1 MDRAKTQRRQRQ
13 RTDDDDQQL
22 QHASMVV
29 AVAAKFNRNEF
40 WRGSG
45 RTDEK
50 TGSPVKVTG
59 LSRRAWEALSIVV
72 AFACVGANEL
82 NMSSSAKVTGTAQKE
97 NDKRQAAYL
106 RTDDRITDLL
116 KHPAFAGFARLTLP
130 WDDRD
135 YDETMR
141 LTDIGALLPYH
152 SHVNPDVVV
161 SALNRMIDDATVGKT
176 VFYDIYT
183 KAQKQ
188 AEPTRENTGLFFFRG
203 KSGAPF
209 AVIAPGGGFSYV
221 GSVHEGFPYA
231 VEISNRGYNAFVLKY
246 RAGHGGT
253 VATQDLAAAVS
264 YILRNAHALHVSATE
279 YSLWGSSAG
288 ARMAAAIG
296 SHGTTRFG
304 APELPKPSAIVMAYT
319 GHSELG
325 SSDPATFVVVGERD
339 GIALPAIMER
349 RVALLRRA
357 GTEVEYHKYA
367 GLGHGFG
374 LGAGTSA
381 DGWVTDAVRFWEKQ
395 IRRASVTPRRS
406 GDNPGE

>member
-1 MDRAKTQRRQRQ
+1 
-13 RTDDDDQQL
+13 
-22 QHASMVV
+22 MVV
-29 AVAAKFNRNEF
+29 AF
-40 WRGSG
+40 S
-45 RTDEK
+45 
-50 TGSPVKVTG
+50 
-59 LSRRAWEALSIVV
+59 
-72 AFACVGANEL
+72 CVSANEM
-82 NMSSSAKVTGTAQKE
+82 NISSSANATTIAQE
-97 NDKRQAAYL
+97 QNDKRQAAYL
-106 RTDDRITDLL
+106 RTDNRIADLL
-116 KHPAFAGFARLTLP
+116 NHPAFAGFARLTLP

-135 YDETMR
+135 YAETMR

-152 SHVNPDVVV
+152 SHVSPDVVV
-161 SALNRMIDDATVGKT
+161 SSLNRMIDDASAGKT

-203 KSGAPF
+203 QPAAPF
-209 AVIAPGGGFSYV
+209 AVVAPGGGFSYV
-221 GSVHEGFPYA
+221 GSLHEGFPYA

-246 RAGHGGT
+246 RTGQGGT
-253 VATQDLAAAVS
+253 VATQDLATAVS
-264 YILRNAHALHVSATE
+264 YILRNADALRVSATE

-296 SHGTTRFG
+296 SHGTARFG

-339 GIALPAIMER
+339 GIAPPAIVER

-357 GTEVEYHKYA
+357 GTEVEYHKYP

-374 LGAGTSA
+374 LATGTSA
-381 DGWVTDAVRFWEKQ
+381 EGWVADAVRFWEKQ
-395 IRRASVTPRRS
+395 IKRESVPPRRS
-406 GDNPGE
+406 VDNPRE

>member
-1 MDRAKTQRRQRQ
+1 VVGRMRRQ
-13 RTDDDDQQL
+13 
-22 QHASMVV
+22 
-29 AVAAKFNRNEF
+29 AV
-40 WRGSG
+40 
-45 RTDEK
+45 
-50 TGSPVKVTG
+50 PVRVTS
-59 LSRRAWEALSIVV
+59 LSRHAWGALSIVV
-72 AFACVGANEL
+72 AIACVGASEMNT
-82 NMSSSAKVTGTAQKE
+82 SSSAKVTGTAQE
-97 NDKRQAAYL
+97 ANDTRAYL
-106 RTDDRITDLL
+106 RTDDRIADLL
-116 KHPAFAGFARLTLP
+116 NHRAFAGFARLTLP

-203 KSGAPF
+203 KSDAPF

-231 VEISNRGYNAFVLKY
+231 VEISNRGYNALVLKY
-246 RAGHGGT
+246 RAGQGGT
-253 VATQDLAAAVS
+253 VATQDLAAALS
-264 YILRNAHALHVSATE
+264 YIVRNAYALGVSRKA

-296 SHGTTRFG
+296 SHGAARFG
-304 APELPKPSAIVMAYT
+304 APELPKPAAIVMAYT

-325 SSDPATFVVVGERD
+325 SSDPATFVAVGERD
-339 GIALPAIMER
+339 GIAPPAIMER

-367 GLGHGFG
+367 GVGHGFG
-374 LGAGTSA
+374 LGTGTSA
-381 DGWVTDAVRFWEKQ
+381 RGWIADAVRFWEKQ
-395 IRRASVTPRRS
+395 IKRASVPPRHS
-406 GDNPGE
+406 VDNPGA

>member
-1 MDRAKTQRRQRQ
+1 MVERMRRQAVRVLKVVVNSK
-13 RTDDDDQQL
+13 RAWGAL
-22 QHASMVV
+22 SM
-29 AVAAKFNRNEF
+29 AVAF
-40 WRGSG
+40 S
-45 RTDEK
+45 
-50 TGSPVKVTG
+50 
-59 LSRRAWEALSIVV
+59 
-72 AFACVGANEL
+72 CVGANEM
-82 NMSSSAKVTGTAQKE
+82 NMSSSAKVTGAAQKE

-116 KHPAFAGFARLTLP
+116 NHPAFAGFARLTLP

-152 SHVNPDVVV
+152 SHVNRDVVV
-161 SALNRMIDDATVGKT
+161 SALNRMIDDATAGKT

-183 KAQKQ
+183 KAQRQ

-203 KSGAPF
+203 QPDAPF
-209 AVIAPGGGFSYV
+209 AVVAPGGGFSYV

-246 RAGHGGT
+246 RAGQGGT
-253 VATQDLAAAVS
+253 VATQDLAEALS
-264 YILRNAHALHVSATE
+264 YIFRNADALGVSTTA

-296 SHGTTRFG
+296 SHGTARFG

-339 GIALPAIMER
+339 GIAPPAIMER

-357 GTEVEYHKYA
+357 GTDVEYHKYR
-367 GLGHGFG
+367 GVGHGFG

-381 DGWVTDAVRFWEKQ
+381 EGWVADAVRFWEKQ
-395 IRRASVTPRRS
+395 INRESVPPRRS
-406 GDNPGE
+406 VDNPRE